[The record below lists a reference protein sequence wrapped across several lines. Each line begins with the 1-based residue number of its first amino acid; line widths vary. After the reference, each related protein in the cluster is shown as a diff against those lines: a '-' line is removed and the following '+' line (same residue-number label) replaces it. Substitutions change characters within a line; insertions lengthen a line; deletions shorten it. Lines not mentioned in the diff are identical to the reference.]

1 MLKKSLLGFL
11 GTFIRVGS
19 LDLTMPDGS
28 THRFGTGDAPS
39 VGLAIANLATI
50 RAILAN
56 PELGLG
62 EAYMDERLTLTH
74 GDLFDLFAVL
84 IRNQKA
90 GHLPVWQQML
100 SHART
105 SLRRFVQH
113 SPVHV
118 SRRNVAHHYDLST
131 DLYDLF
137 LTPDRLYTCAYYE
150 TDAHDLQAAQT
161 AKVRHIEKKLLLE
174 PGQRVL
180 DIGCGWGHMACHI
193 AKTYDVHVTGVALS
207 QVQITACKARAKEM
221 QVEDRVTFR
230 YQDYRDVHERFDR
243 VYSVGMLE
251 HVGQPQYRTYF
262 RKIAENLADDG
273 VALVHFIGRTLPPG
287 TLSPW
292 FNKYI
297 FPGGYSPALSEV
309 TPQVEHAGLI
319 PADIEIWRGH
329 YDRTLFDWYERF
341 EARADEAEAMYD
353 ATFVRMWRFYLVA
366 SVMAFRE
373 GLSFLT
379 QMQLTKDP
387 FLVPRTR
394 GYLYQDQPE
403 TA

>member
-1 MLKKSLLGFL
+1 MWVFLLDRMLRHIVRK
-11 GTFIRVGS
+11 GT
-19 LDLTMPDGS
+19 LDLTLADGMKTRYGQGAPEHGLVLKSPDLPRKIILNP
-28 THRFGTGDAPS
+28 TLA
-39 VGLAIANLATI
+39 VG
-50 RAILAN
+50 
-56 PELGLG
+56 EG
-62 EAYMDERLTLTH
+62 YMDGTVEIEND
-74 GDLFDLFAVL
+74 DLRGFFQLMVPNFNDAGAAWF
-84 IRNQKA
+84 QK
-90 GHLPVWQQML
+90 PL
-100 SHART
+100 SGFRY
-105 SLRRFVQH
+105 SLRRLRQFA
-113 SPVHV
+113 PVGTAEANV
-118 SRRNVAHHYDLST
+118 SHHYDLSH

-137 LTPDRLYTCAYYE
+137 LDRDRQYSCAYWAEGVE
-150 TDAHDLQAAQT
+150 TLEQAQI
-161 AKVRHIEKKLLLE
+161 AKKRHIAAKLMIE
-174 PGQRVL
+174 PGMRVL